1 MEEIIEEGEIK
12 GIIDSVSKH
21 QTETI
26 LKQMENSVCRIV
38 SNKNGTGFF
47 CKIELIGKAIPVLI
61 TNYHIINDE
70 FFDKEKMI
78 KIYFRK
84 DCIPIKLNK
93 YRKIYS
99 SNKDIY
105 DIMIMKI
112 DEEKDKI
119 KNINY
124 LEFDDCLLNLN
135 SELAYEDTSIYI
147 LHYPSGNEIKVSYGY
162 GIKNKDENNIIHYCK
177 TINGSSGSPIL
188 NLLTNKVIG
197 IHKSFSKS
205 VKKNNQE
212 ECYNRGTLLKYPLK
226 DMKRKDEKIIKDPLT
241 CFICVEKVKDPMM
254 CPQCKRL
261 FCTEC
266 IKKWFLVRQH
276 QKCPYC
282 QVTIS
287 FNQMINLP
295 FMNELTEYF
304 IKKLE
309 KEYMADKTYI
319 EPKSKYINI
328 NQIIDE
334 NGKDNKL
341 DFLLEHKKKALCPK
355 HDKEI
360 REYYCVN
367 CNTEHCSRCLLIFSE
382 ESKLHLGHKMVEIE
396 RKNKYNL
403 DSINI
408 DIKSLSNIIKDLNQ
422 YKINDELDSKFMERL
437 EDFYKKVVDEFQ
449 KKIETKYKSLK
460 LNLNNKNMKSSLK
473 QIKGI
478 ISNNKDT
485 IIHFVEKDDGIGLKE
500 YHKQIK
506 DYYKQFEIFIKPSL
520 KFFETNFNI
529 IEIKKSDN
537 YNGEIIGELKIGIE
551 GIDKPIELQFNQ
563 KVINEILINI
573 KINLGDSD
581 EEKID
586 YICLLI
592 LKNENSITSVILNE
606 KYKHNGILILEKTVL
621 KNSLKNILDDN
632 NHCNA
637 KLILAEFKL

>member
-12 GIIDSVSKH
+12 GSIDSVSKH

-38 SNKNGTGFF
+38 SDKNGTGFF
-47 CKIELIGKAIPVLI
+47 CKIELNGKAIPVLI

-147 LHYPSGNEIKVSYGY
+147 LHFPSGNEIKVSYGY

-254 CPQCKRL
+254 CPQCKR
-261 FCTEC
+261 
-266 IKKWFLVRQH
+266 
-276 QKCPYC
+276 Y
-282 QVTIS
+282 
-287 FNQMINLP
+287 
-295 FMNELTEYF
+295 
-304 IKKLE
+304 
-309 KEYMADKTYI
+309 
-319 EPKSKYINI
+319 
-328 NQIIDE
+328 E

-422 YKINDELDSKFMERL
+422 YKINDELDSKFMERR

>member
-12 GIIDSVSKH
+12 GVIDSVSKH

-38 SNKNGTGFF
+38 SDKNGTGFF
-47 CKIELIGKAIPVLI
+47 CKIELNGEAIPVLI

-241 CFICVEKVKDPMM
+241 CFI
-254 CPQCKRL
+254 
-261 FCTEC
+261 
-266 IKKWFLVRQH
+266 
-276 QKCPYC
+276 
-282 QVTIS
+282 
-287 FNQMINLP
+287 
-295 FMNELTEYF
+295 
-304 IKKLE
+304 
-309 KEYMADKTYI
+309 
-319 EPKSKYINI
+319 
-328 NQIIDE
+328 
-334 NGKDNKL
+334 
-341 DFLLEHKKKALCPK
+341 
-355 HDKEI
+355 
-360 REYYCVN
+360 
-367 CNTEHCSRCLLIFSE
+367 
-382 ESKLHLGHKMVEIE
+382 
-396 RKNKYNL
+396 
-403 DSINI
+403 
-408 DIKSLSNIIKDLNQ
+408 
-422 YKINDELDSKFMERL
+422 
-437 EDFYKKVVDEFQ
+437 
-449 KKIETKYKSLK
+449 
-460 LNLNNKNMKSSLK
+460 
-473 QIKGI
+473 
-478 ISNNKDT
+478 
-485 IIHFVEKDDGIGLKE
+485 
-500 YHKQIK
+500 
-506 DYYKQFEIFIKPSL
+506 
-520 KFFETNFNI
+520 
-529 IEIKKSDN
+529 
-537 YNGEIIGELKIGIE
+537 
-551 GIDKPIELQFNQ
+551 
-563 KVINEILINI
+563 
-573 KINLGDSD
+573 
-581 EEKID
+581 
-586 YICLLI
+586 
-592 LKNENSITSVILNE
+592 
-606 KYKHNGILILEKTVL
+606 
-621 KNSLKNILDDN
+621 
-632 NHCNA
+632 
-637 KLILAEFKL
+637 